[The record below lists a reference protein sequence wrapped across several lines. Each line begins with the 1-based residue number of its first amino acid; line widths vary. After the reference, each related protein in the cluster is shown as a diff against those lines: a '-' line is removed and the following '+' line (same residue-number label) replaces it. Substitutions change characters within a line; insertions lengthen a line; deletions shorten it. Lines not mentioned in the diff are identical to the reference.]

1 MAPDMSFLFYF
12 ETLVL
17 FVFLKCSWTSSVR
30 FEFQILKAI
39 SNESEST
46 DRENYSLVVL
56 PQKLEVPVPYID
68 QNIECI
74 PSMVSMIIAKGFD
87 RPILHQNVRLTVR

>member
-1 MAPDMSFLFYF
+1 MSLCKEGARYLIRNISSVWFLLC
-12 ETLVL
+12 LVG
-17 FVFLKCSWTSSVR
+17 VR

-87 RPILHQNVRLTVR
+87 RL

>member
-1 MAPDMSFLFYF
+1 MSSLFYL
-12 ETLVL
+12 EKLDL
-17 FVFLKCSWTSSVR
+17 FGFLKRPVR

-87 RPILHQNVRLTVR
+87 RPILHQNVRFAVR